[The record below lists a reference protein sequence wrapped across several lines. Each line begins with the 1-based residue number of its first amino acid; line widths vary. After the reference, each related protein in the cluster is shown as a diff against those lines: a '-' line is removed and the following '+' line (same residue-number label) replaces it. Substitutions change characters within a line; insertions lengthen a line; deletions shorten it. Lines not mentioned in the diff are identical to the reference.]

1 MIGIGISKAARERRA
16 VLEALQEVGDA
27 GMTPWALAVTTQL
40 PDERLQRILQRL
52 MDTGLITR
60 RVEQHRD
67 GYRMGRARYRI
78 SVPQHRF

>member
-1 MIGIGISKAARERRA
+1 MVWLYLIPVYLLLLVLLVFGTFAILSRVRGGRYLRPVIATISK
-16 VLEALQEVGDA
+16 V
-27 GMTPWALAVTTQL
+27 P
-40 PDERLQRILQRL
+40 ILKRL

-78 SVPQHRF
+78 AMPQHRF